1 MLSIDWSSET
11 MKFVLW
17 TVQNGFLLNV
27 TRGQNAKSYV
37 FKLDERMK
45 MLAYID
51 KLLGEDPYE
60 ERKEEERT
68 P

>member
-1 MLSIDWSSET
+1 